1 MGNARIVII
10 EDAST
15 DGLGA
20 QVRAILSGHFGAL
33 VDLVKRGRSG
43 DIEGIAADPDLIV
56 PVMPSRANEAAT
68 LLTRLQ
74 SRQAAQLLV
83 VRSADLTLVPDEHR
97 SWTRDFLVAPFA
109 EAEVLHRAR
118 RLIAL
123 GTAGRGR
130 GTSRPEGGDQKL
142 IGEAPAFL
150 RVKQKLFPAAR
161 SDAPVLLTG
170 ETGTGKEVF
179 ARTLHYLSSRSDKPF
194 LPVNCGAIPVELFES
209 ELFGHE
215 KGAFTGAVTSRP
227 GLIAE
232 ADGGTLFLDEIETLS
247 LRAQA
252 KLLRFLEDQT
262 YHAVGSSRT
271 TRADVRI
278 IAATNVELTLEARAG
293 RFRDDLYYRL
303 AVLALTLPALRER
316 PTDIPLLVDHFW
328 AEHAGLYGADERKLS
343 DRALQAMC
351 LYGWPGNV
359 RQLLNVIRQVLILTE
374 ARVIEPENLPIPV
387 APLPET
393 NGGVTMQEAKALVVK
408 QFEREYI
415 SALLK
420 EHGGNVTR
428 AAQAAGKDRR
438 AFGRL
443 VKKHHLGPS

>member
-1 MGNARIVII
+1 MGEARIVVI
-10 EDAST
+10 EDTSN

-20 QVRAILSGHFGAL
+20 QLRAILSEHFGAL
-33 VDLVKRGRSG
+33 VDLVECRRSG
-43 DIEGIAADPDLIV
+43 DIQGIARDPDLIV
-56 PVMPSRANEAAT
+56 PVMPSRPDEAIA
-68 LLTRLQ
+68 LLTGLR

-97 SWTRDFLVAPFA
+97 SWTRDFLVAPFV
-109 EAEVLHRAR
+109 EAEVLRRAR
-118 RLIAL
+118 RLL
-123 GTAGRGR
+123 TLRTAGRGR
-130 GTSRPEGGDQKL
+130 STSPSEDGGQKL
-142 IGEAPAFL
+142 IGEDPTFL
-150 RVKQKLFPAAR
+150 RVKQKLFPAAQ

-179 ARTLHYLSSRSDKPF
+179 ARTLHYLSRRSGKPF

-209 ELFGHE
+209 ELFGHQ
-215 KGAFTGAVTSRP
+215 KGAFTGAVASRP

-247 LRAQA
+247 LSAQA

-262 YHAVGSSRT
+262 YHAVGSSRM

-278 IAATNVELTLEARAG
+278 IAATNVELTRETRAG

-303 AVLALTLPALRER
+303 AVLALTLPALRDR

-328 AEHAGLYGADERKLS
+328 EEYAGIYGAEKRELS
-343 DRALQAMC
+343 GRALKAMC
-351 LYGWPGNV
+351 RYAWPGNV
-359 RQLLNVIRQVLILTE
+359 RQLVNVIRQVLILTD
-374 ARVIEPENLPIPV
+374 ARVIEPEDLPIPV
-387 APLPET
+387 EPVPET
-393 NGGVTMQEAKALVVK
+393 SGAATMQEAKASVVK
-408 QFEREYI
+408 QFEHEYI

-443 VKKHHLGPS
+443 IKKHRIEVT